1 MFAQTIARLV
11 RDRKGAAAM
20 VYALLT
26 VPIILSIGAAVDY
39 ARIEQFK
46 TQLQTI
52 TDAAALA
59 GAAVYF
65 DTVSGDNAAAT
76 ATNYFNT
83 AVAGLPAHDGNISP
97 NVTLAPI
104 TVNSQYGYGVTVRAT
119 GTIDTTLLRVVEP
132 TAQIS
137 ATSVAAIMPLNIDF
151 YLLLDDSPSMA
162 IAATAAGITT
172 MVNNTPQ
179 QGGCAFACHESNPA
193 ADNLGNPNGEDNYA
207 LARDLG
213 VTLRIDMLQQ
223 ATANLVATAQSTE
236 LSSGA
241 AYRMAIYTFDYN
253 FNTIEKLNSNLTSV
267 KSGTSNIQLLE
278 VYKQEWLTSTLQNG
292 DADTNFDQAM
302 TDINSLMPPPG
313 HGTNSPGDSPQEVLF
328 FVTDGVEDENV
339 SGNRQVSLMD
349 PAQCTT
355 IKNRGIRIAVL
366 YTTYLPLPT
375 NDFYNTNVAPFQPQ
389 IASDLEQ
396 CASPGLYFQVNSGE
410 DISNAMGALFQKA
423 ISPVAF
429 LVR

>member
-46 TQLQTI
+46 TQLQGI

-151 YLLLDDSPSMA
+151 YLLLDNSPSMA

-179 QGGCAFACHESNPA
+179 QGGCAFACHSFNPA
-193 ADNLGNPNGEDNYA
+193 AGQSRGNPNGEDNYA

-223 ATANLVATAQSTE
+223 ATANLARHRARASNCRRVCRLSHGDLHLRFTISTP
-236 LSSGA
+236 S
-241 AYRMAIYTFDYN
+241 
-253 FNTIEKLNSNLTSV
+253 
-267 KSGTSNIQLLE
+267 
-278 VYKQEWLTSTLQNG
+278 
-292 DADTNFDQAM
+292 
-302 TDINSLMPPPG
+302 
-313 HGTNSPGDSPQEVLF
+313 
-328 FVTDGVEDENV
+328 
-339 SGNRQVSLMD
+339 
-349 PAQCTT
+349 
-355 IKNRGIRIAVL
+355 KN
-366 YTTYLPLPT
+366 
-375 NDFYNTNVAPFQPQ
+375 
-389 IASDLEQ
+389 
-396 CASPGLYFQVNSGE
+396 
-410 DISNAMGALFQKA
+410 
-423 ISPVAF
+423 
-429 LVR
+429 